1 MKKIRIPTML
11 ISIMFLML
19 ACGKNAD
26 SEAQMNNFSLL
37 ESEAAVSQETETG
50 FEVKAEETPDI
61 SPTVKYSL
69 QGTTQGRYLTGGMPP
84 VRFSM

>member
-50 FEVKAEETPDI
+50 FEVKAEEH
-61 SPTVKYSL
+61 
-69 QGTTQGRYLTGGMPP
+69 LTF
-84 VRFSM
+84 RQQ